1 MDFGPSGF
9 YGADRIC
16 AGWPEGGAL
25 FVAVFW
31 WNSRRCLRGSR
42 PSSKPADGA
51 ILVLESKQI

>member
-25 FVAVFW
+25 FVTVLLQLE
-31 WNSRRCLRGSR
+31 RCRWGYLSFGKVGKFEGARY
-42 PSSKPADGA
+42 SST
-51 ILVLESKQI
+51 